1 MAPKDWCKC
10 DLEKGK
16 ELTKQRVRYS
26 IIENFNSSFKSDLSE
41 YRQLLIIEIEKDG
54 IFYCVYGYKTMGRMG
69 EKTRYKFQIKNF
81 QQSMNLSDLNIEL
94 LEEKMIMIR

>member
-1 MAPKDWCKC
+1 
-10 DLEKGK
+10 
-16 ELTKQRVRYS
+16 
-26 IIENFNSSFKSDLSE
+26 
-41 YRQLLIIEIEKDG
+41 
-54 IFYCVYGYKTMGRMG
+54 MG